1 MTGGRRRIDINGDL
15 GEWDGGGAPP
25 PGDAALMR
33 HLTSVNVACGGHAG
47 DAASMRATVAAALE
61 RGIVIGAHP
70 SFPDRE
76 GFGRRPLRLPAAAI
90 RRTVAEQIER
100 LAEIAAAAGA
110 RVAHVKPHGAL
121 YHLAAADADVA
132 GAVADA
138 VAGVDGTL
146 LVVARSGGLLIAEAT
161 RRGLATVSEVFC
173 DRAYEASGDLVPRG
187 IPGSLVT
194 DPLAAAARLLG
205 MLRDGTV
212 EAIDGTRVAVTPE
225 TACIHGDTPGAAPFA
240 AALRA
245 ALAAA
250 GIAVQAPAA
259 IWR

>member
-1 MTGGRRRIDINGDL
+1 MGVNGPRIDLNGDL
-15 GEWDGGGAPP
+15 GEWDGAGPP
-25 PGDAALMR
+25 PPDELALMAE
-33 HLTSVNVACGGHAG
+33 LTSVNVACGGHAG

-61 RGIVIGAHP
+61 RGIAVGAHP
-70 SFPDRE
+70 SFPDRA

-121 YHLAAADADVA
+121 YHLAASEAEVA

-146 LVVARSGGLLIAEAT
+146 LVVARSGGLLIEAAA

-173 DRAYEASGDLVPRG
+173 DRGYAAGGGLVPRG
-187 IPGSLVT
+187 RPGSLVT
-194 DPLAAAARLLG
+194 DPQAAAARLLG

-212 EAIDGTRVAVTPE
+212 EAIDGTRVAVAPE

-240 AALRA
+240 RALRA
-245 ALAAA
+245 ALVAA
-250 GIAVQAPAA
+250 GITLAAP
-259 IWR
+259 R

>member
-1 MTGGRRRIDINGDL
+1 MTGGRRQIDINGDL
-15 GEWDGGGAPP
+15 GEWDGGGALPP
-25 PGDAALMR
+25 DDVALMR

-61 RGIVIGAHP
+61 RGIAIGAHP
-70 SFPDRE
+70 SFPDRA
-76 GFGRRPLRLPAAAI
+76 GFGRRPMRLPAAEI
-90 RRTVAEQIER
+90 RRTVAGQIER

-138 VAGVDGTL
+138 VAGVDDTL
-146 LVVARSGGLLIAEAT
+146 MVVARSGGRLVAEAT

-173 DRAYEASGDLVPRG
+173 DRAYEASGGLVPRG
-187 IPGSLVT
+187 IPGSLLT

-250 GIAVQAPAA
+250 GIAVQAPTAN
-259 IWR
+259 RR